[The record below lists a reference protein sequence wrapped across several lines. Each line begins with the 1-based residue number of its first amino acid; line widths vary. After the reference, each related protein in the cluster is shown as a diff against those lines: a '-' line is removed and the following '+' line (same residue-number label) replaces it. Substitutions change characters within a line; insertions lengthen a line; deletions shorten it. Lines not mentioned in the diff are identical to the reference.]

1 MKVSKKLVAVIYV
14 LIMVVTVGF
23 TFSFTVTAVHRPSMV
38 PLGTKVSVR
47 ASSDLLW
54 ILPGKRELDPE
65 VFGTPDAPKMVHK
78 LPIRARNVSEEG
90 NTFTTT
96 KAPTPFSNKVAE
108 VQGKI
113 SIEVDDRSPLDA
125 PDSLD
130 KASLT
135 ASFTGPE
142 GINEYRVELEKV
154 IPVGPDHQF
163 FGGVGTDVYMH
174 GSTGIGEPLM
184 PAVWSYV
191 TLWGYGKIYMNGELV
206 GDKRLIHSMV
216 TPKVRN
222 EEDELTFEQ
231 SDILRELNV
240 HLILPPTRIV
250 DGKPTNS
257 PVPTGYTLPNGNK
270 QPFLHVNFYEVSI
283 HGSRFLPDKISL

>member
-1 MKVSKKLVAVIYV
+1 MNIGKKLDAGIYV
-14 LIMVVTVGF
+14 LILVVAIGF
-23 TFSFTVTAVHRPSMV
+23 TLPFTVTAAHRPSMV
-38 PLGTKVSVR
+38 PLGTKISVR
-47 ASSDLLW
+47 ASSNVLW

-65 VFGTPDAPKMVHK
+65 VFGTPDAPKMVEE
-78 LPIRARNVSEEG
+78 LPINARTVSEDG

-96 KAPTPFSNKVAE
+96 KEPTPFSNKVAE
-108 VQGKI
+108 VGGEI
-113 SIEVDDRSPLDA
+113 SIEVDDRSPLDN

-130 KASLT
+130 KANLT

-142 GINEYRVELEKV
+142 GVNEYRVELEKV
-154 IPVGPDHQF
+154 IPVGPEHQF

-191 TLWGYGKIYMNGELV
+191 TLWGYGKVYRNGKLV
-206 GDKRLIHSMV
+206 GEKRLIHSMV

-231 SDILRELNV
+231 SDDLRDLNV
-240 HLILPPTRIV
+240 HLILPPTKIV
-250 DGKPTNS
+250 DGKPTDS
-257 PVPTGYTLPNGNK
+257 PVPTGYILPNGNK

-283 HGSRFLPDKISL
+283 HGNRFLPDKISL